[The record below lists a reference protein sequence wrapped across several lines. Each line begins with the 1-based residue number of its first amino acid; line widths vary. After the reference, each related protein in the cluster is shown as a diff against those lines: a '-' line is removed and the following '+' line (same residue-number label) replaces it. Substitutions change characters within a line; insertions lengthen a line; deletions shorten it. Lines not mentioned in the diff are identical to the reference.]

1 MGFGK
6 IGKGFKSVGK
16 GFKNIGKGLGR
27 LAGNLTGGLLGESD
41 AERNQ
46 KRLIEEQRQ
55 EADRQADL
63 YRQQIEE
70 ESRRR
75 KEEADRAAAE
85 AQRSRDEQANLLRE
99 AEERTKAED
108 NFKRQIAQDSASL
121 TNALLNQTANKQ
133 TTNVDYS
140 NAVNMDITDKK
151 DDDIDKLK
159 KAFKRKL

>member
-6 IGKGFKSVGK
+6 AFKGIRK
-16 GFKNIGKGLGR
+16 GISR
-27 LAGNLTGGLLGESD
+27 LTGNLTGGLIGKSD

-46 KRLIEEQRQ
+46 ERLLEEQKK

-70 ESRRR
+70 EKNRR
-75 KEEADRAAAE
+75 KEEADRAASE
-85 AQRSRDEQANLLRE
+85 AQRARDEQTRLLRE
-99 AEERTKAED
+99 AEERAKAED

>member
-6 IGKGFKSVGK
+6 F
-16 GFKNIGKGLGR
+16 FKGLGR
-27 LAGNLTGGLLGESD
+27 ITGNLTGGLIGESD

-46 KRLIEEQRQ
+46 KRLIEEQRK

-63 YRQQIEE
+63 YRQQITEE
-70 ESRRR
+70 TKRR
-75 KEEADRAAAE
+75 KEESDRAAEE
-85 AQRSRDEQANLLRE
+85 AQRARDEQARLLRE
-99 AEERTKAED
+99 AEERAKAEED
-108 NFKRQIAQDSASL
+108 FKKQVVQDSASI
-121 TNALLNQTANKQ
+121 TNALLNQSANKQ

-140 NAVNMDITDKK
+140 NAVNADITDSK

>member
-6 IGKGFKSVGK
+6 AFKGIRK
-16 GFKNIGKGLGR
+16 GISR
-27 LAGNLTGGLLGESD
+27 LTGNLTGGLIGKSD

-46 KRLIEEQRQ
+46 GRMLEAQKQ

-63 YRQQIEE
+63 YRQQIDEE
-70 ESRRR
+70 RNRR

-85 AQRSRDEQANLLRE
+85 AQRARDEQTKLLRE
-99 AEERTKAED
+99 KEERAKAEED
-108 NFKRQIAQDSASL
+108 FKKQVAQDSANI
-121 TNALLNQTANKQ
+121 TNNLLNNMNNKK
-133 TTNVDYS
+133 TTTVDYS
-140 NAVNMDITDKK
+140 NAVNADITDSK

>member
-6 IGKGFKSVGK
+6 F
-16 GFKNIGKGLGR
+16 FKGLGR
-27 LAGNLTGGLLGESD
+27 ITGNLTGGLIGESD

-46 KRLIEEQRQ
+46 KRLIEEQRK

-63 YRQQIEE
+63 YRQQITEE
-70 ESRRR
+70 TKRR
-75 KEEADRAAAE
+75 KEESDRAEAE
-85 AQRSRDEQANLLRE
+85 AQRARDEQARLLRE
-99 AEERTKAED
+99 AEERAAAEED
-108 NFKRQIAQDSASL
+108 FKKQVVQDSASI
-121 TNALLNQTANKQ
+121 TNALLNQSANKQ

-140 NAVNMDITDKK
+140 NAVNTDITDSK

>member
-6 IGKGFKSVGK
+6 AFKGIRK
-16 GFKNIGKGLGR
+16 GISR
-27 LAGNLTGGLLGESD
+27 LTGNLTGGLIGKSD

-46 KRLIEEQRQ
+46 ERLLEEQKK

-70 ESRRR
+70 EKNRR
-75 KEEADRAAAE
+75 KEEADRAASE
-85 AQRSRDEQANLLRE
+85 AQRARDEQTRLLRE
-99 AEERTKAED
+99 AEEIAKAED
-108 NFKRQIAQDSASL
+108 NFKRQVVQDSASI
-121 TNALLNQTANKQ
+121 TNGLLNNMNNKK
-133 TTNVDYS
+133 TTTVDYS
-140 NAVNMDITDKK
+140 NAVNADITDKK

>member
-6 IGKGFKSVGK
+6 IGKAFKSVGR
-16 GFKNIGKGLGR
+16 GLGR
-27 LAGNLTGGLLGESD
+27 LTGNLTGGLIGESD

-55 EADRQADL
+55 EADRQAEL

-70 ESRRR
+70 ETKRR

-85 AQRSRDEQANLLRE
+85 AQRARDEQANLLRE
-99 AEERTKAED
+99 AEERAKAED

-121 TNALLNQTANKQ
+121 TNALLNQTASKQ

-140 NAVNMDITDKK
+140 NAVNPDITDNK

>member
-6 IGKGFKSVGK
+6 IGKAFKSVGR
-16 GFKNIGKGLGR
+16 GLGR
-27 LAGNLTGGLLGESD
+27 LTGNLTGGLIGESD

-55 EADRQADL
+55 EADRQAEL

-70 ESRRR
+70 ETKRR

-85 AQRSRDEQANLLRE
+85 AQRARDEQANLLRE
-99 AEERTKAED
+99 AEERAKAED
-108 NFKRQIAQDSASL
+108 NFKRQIAQDSASI
-121 TNALLNQTANKQ
+121 TNALLNQSTNKQ

-140 NAVNMDITDKK
+140 NAVNADITDNK

>member
-6 IGKGFKSVGK
+6 IGKAFKSVGR
-16 GFKNIGKGLGR
+16 GLGR
-27 LAGNLTGGLLGESD
+27 LTGNLTGGLIGESD

-46 KRLIEEQRQ
+46 KRMLEEQKR

-63 YRQQIEE
+63 YRQQITEE
-70 ESRRR
+70 TKRRNN
-75 KEEADRAAAE
+75 EADKAAAE
-85 AQRSRDEQANLLRE
+85 AQRARDEQTKLLRE
-99 AEERTKAED
+99 TEERAAAEED
-108 NFKRQIAQDSASL
+108 FKKRLVQDSASI
-121 TNALLNQTANKQ
+121 TNALLNQSANKQ

-140 NAVNMDITDKK
+140 NAVNADITDSK

>member
-6 IGKGFKSVGK
+6 F
-16 GFKNIGKGLGR
+16 FKGLGR
-27 LAGNLTGGLLGESD
+27 ITGNLTGGLIGESD

-46 KRLIEEQRQ
+46 KRLIEEQRK

-63 YRQQIEE
+63 YRQQITEE
-70 ESRRR
+70 TKRR
-75 KEEADRAAAE
+75 KEESDRAEAEAQRARDEQAKLLRETEERAAAE
-85 AQRSRDEQANLLRE
+85 
-99 AEERTKAED
+99 ED
-108 NFKRQIAQDSASL
+108 FKKQVVQDSASI
-121 TNALLNQTANKQ
+121 TNALLNQSANKQ

-140 NAVNMDITDKK
+140 NAVNADITDNK

>member
-6 IGKGFKSVGK
+6 IGKAFKSVGR
-16 GFKNIGKGLGR
+16 GLGR
-27 LAGNLTGGLLGESD
+27 LTGNLTGGLIGESD

-55 EADRQADL
+55 EADRQAEL

-70 ESRRR
+70 ETKRR

-85 AQRSRDEQANLLRE
+85 AQRARDEQANLLRE
-99 AEERTKAED
+99 AEERAKAED
-108 NFKRQIAQDSASL
+108 NFKRQIAQDSASI

-140 NAVNMDITDKK
+140 NAVNADITDNK

>member
-6 IGKGFKSVGK
+6 IGKAFKSVGR
-16 GFKNIGKGLGR
+16 GLGR
-27 LAGNLTGGLLGESD
+27 LTGNLTGGLIGESD

-55 EADRQADL
+55 EADRQAEL
-63 YRQQIEE
+63 YRQQMEE
-70 ESRRR
+70 ETKRR

-85 AQRSRDEQANLLRE
+85 AQRARDEQANLLKE
-99 AEERTKAED
+99 VEERAKAED
-108 NFKRQIAQDSASL
+108 NFKRQIAQDSASI
-121 TNALLNQTANKQ
+121 TNALLNQSTNKQ

-140 NAVNMDITDKK
+140 NAVNADITDSK

>member
-6 IGKGFKSVGK
+6 AFKGIRK
-16 GFKNIGKGLGR
+16 GISR
-27 LAGNLTGGLLGESD
+27 LTGNLTGGLIGKSD

-46 KRLIEEQRQ
+46 DRMLEAQKQ

-70 ESRRR
+70 EKNRR

-85 AQRSRDEQANLLRE
+85 AQRARDEQTRLLRE
-99 AEERTKAED
+99 AEERAKADD
-108 NFKRQIAQDSASL
+108 NFKRQVVQDSASI
-121 TNALLNQTANKQ
+121 TNGLLNNMNNKK
-133 TTNVDYS
+133 TTTVDYS
-140 NAVNMDITDKK
+140 NAVNADITDNK

>member
-6 IGKGFKSVGK
+6 IGKAFKSVGR
-16 GFKNIGKGLGR
+16 GLGR
-27 LAGNLTGGLLGESD
+27 LTGNLTGGLIGESD

-55 EADRQADL
+55 EADRQAEL
-63 YRQQIEE
+63 YRQQMEE
-70 ESRRR
+70 ETKRR

-85 AQRSRDEQANLLRE
+85 AQRARDEQANLLKE
-99 AEERTKAED
+99 AEERAKAED
-108 NFKRQIAQDSASL
+108 NFKRQIAQDSASI
-121 TNALLNQTANKQ
+121 TNALLNQSTNKQ

-140 NAVNMDITDKK
+140 NAVNADITDSK

>member
-6 IGKGFKSVGK
+6 F
-16 GFKNIGKGLGR
+16 FKGLGR
-27 LAGNLTGGLLGESD
+27 ITGNLTGGLIGESD

-46 KRLIEEQRQ
+46 KRLIEEQRK

-63 YRQQIEE
+63 YRQQITEE
-70 ESRRR
+70 TKRR
-75 KEEADRAAAE
+75 KEESDRAEAE
-85 AQRSRDEQANLLRE
+85 AQRARDEQARLLRE
-99 AEERTKAED
+99 AEERAAAEED
-108 NFKRQIAQDSASL
+108 FKKQVVQDSASI
-121 TNALLNQTANKQ
+121 TNALLNQSANKQ

-140 NAVNMDITDKK
+140 NAVNADITDSK